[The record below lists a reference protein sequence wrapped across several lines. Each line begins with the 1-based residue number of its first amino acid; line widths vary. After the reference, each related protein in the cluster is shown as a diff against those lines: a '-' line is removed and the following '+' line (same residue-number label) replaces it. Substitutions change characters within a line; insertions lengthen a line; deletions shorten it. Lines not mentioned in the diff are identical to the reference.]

1 MSISE
6 LAYAGLEEAINQH
19 LALDAAAK
27 ERMGQLHGRV
37 IALVLQGFDTT
48 LYFIPG
54 PDRLQLLS
62 RYEGEPD
69 CTLSGS
75 PVTLLQLFQRR
86 KESAPVFPEEVSL
99 SGDQELAQRFI
110 AVLQTAELDWERH
123 LSRYTGELVAEEM
136 GNLVRGGMQWGQH
149 IADTLKDELRLMLQE
164 DAGPLPGRDEVDSFR
179 SDVERLR
186 NRMEQLESRVAAI
199 SGNPDQGS
207 SP

>member
-37 IALVLQGFDTT
+37 IALELQGFDTT

-69 CTLSGS
+69 CTLGGT
-75 PVTLLQLFQRR
+75 PVTLLQLLQRQ

-99 SGDQELAQRFI
+99 SGDRELALRFI
-110 AVLQTAELDWERH
+110 AVLQTAEVDWEHH
-123 LSRYTGELVAEEM
+123 LSRYTGELVAEEVCKV
-136 GNLVRGGMQWGQH
+136 VRGGMAWGEH
-149 IADTLKDELRLMLQE
+149 IADTLADELRLMLQE
-164 DAGPLPGRDEVDSFR
+164 EQGPLPGRDEADSFR
-179 SDVERLR
+179 SDLERLR
-186 NRMEQLESRVAAI
+186 DRVDQLETRIAGI
-199 SGNPDQGS
+199 SGNPRQGGS
-207 SP
+207 E